1 MKGRKEMSKIIINTF
16 EARLEI
22 TNENT
27 FHFQN
32 LSVTFNTDE
41 EKKETLNSILKDF
54 MERDS

>member
-27 FHFQN
+27 FQN
-32 LSVTFNTDE
+32 LSVTFDTDE
-41 EKKETLNSILKDF
+41 EKKETLNNILKDF